1 MKVAPEIRLVA
12 ANEIRQGVKGKVF
25 RVGFAVMVLV
35 VATVAALPGIL
46 RSSAKKSAVVAVV
59 GGDVAPPVSAGSL
72 RITFRTVVD
81 RREGVALLKANQV
94 KAVVAG
100 NQLVVNRVGNTELR
114 DALEQIHQ
122 SAIRSQRVAA
132 AGLSPA
138 QTQAVLAPVNRLQ
151 LTELNPDR
159 TDPKAVALASLVQIL
174 LFFALSTFGA
184 AVLHGVLMEKS
195 SRVVEVVLATVSTRQ
210 LLAGKLLGIGALGLL
225 QASTLSI
232 IGATVANVVSGNQI
246 PSTTGRTTI
255 AFVACFLLG
264 YAFYS
269 ALFAAAGSLSSRIED
284 AQSAAA
290 PVTLLLAVGYIA
302 ALFLAFSPDSIAARI
317 LMFVPP
323 TAPSMAMVRIAS
335 GHPQWWELAIAATL
349 MVMATVG
356 VLRLAA
362 RVYNGAALRTGPR
375 VKLRHALRA

>member
-1 MKVAPEIRLVA
+1 MKMAPEIRLVA

-25 RVGFAVMVLV
+25 RIGFAVMVLV
-35 VATVAALPGIL
+35 VTAVAALPGIL
-46 RSSAKKSAVVAVV
+46 RSSGNKSAVVAVM
-59 GGDVAPPVSAGSL
+59 GDVAQPVTAGSL
-72 RITFRTVVD
+72 RITFRAVVD
-81 RREGVALLKANQV
+81 RQEGVVLLKANKV

-100 NQLVVNRVGNTELR
+100 NQLVVNRAGNTELR
-114 DALEQIHQ
+114 NALEQLHQ
-122 SAIRSQRVAA
+122 STVRNQRVAA

-151 LTELNPDR
+151 LTELKPDR
-159 TDPKAVALASLVQIL
+159 TDPKAVGLASLAQIL

-184 AVLHGVLMEKS
+184 AVLHGVLLEKS

-210 LLAGKLLGIGALGLL
+210 LLAGKLLGIGVLGLL
-225 QASTLSI
+225 QTTTLSI
-232 IGATVANVVSGNQI
+232 IGATVAKVVSGNQI

-284 AQSAAA
+284 AQAAA
-290 PVTLLLAVGYIA
+290 TPVTLLLTVGYIA
-302 ALFLAFSPDSIAARI
+302 ALFLAFSPDSTAARI

-323 TAPSMAMVRIAS
+323 TAPSIAMVRIAS
-335 GHPQWWELAIAATL
+335 GHPHWWELAISASL
-349 MVMATVG
+349 MIVATVG

-362 RVYNGAALRTGPR
+362 RVYNGAALRTGAR
-375 VKLRHALRA
+375 VKLRQALRT